1 MSDIAIAAKVLQ
13 DFLSSEFGFTVHD
26 KETSTLMK
34 AVAFGMDVGSAF
46 SPGLPKGE
54 DFMTRFATTI
64 GKEVFLPKSI
74 RDNPASLIEVVT
86 HEAQHVIQ
94 FNDTHVEFAWFYLTD
109 ASARAQFEADAY
121 ASGLSLRCWLTGET
135 PNESIPWVLDS
146 LVKSY
151 HLKAEDKVYAEAALK
166 SHMASLS
173 SGLVMTRAA
182 RSAIGFLDKNY
193 PDLKGSVRA

>member
-1 MSDIAIAAKVLQ
+1 MSDLATAAQALQ
-13 DFLSSEFGFTVHD
+13 SHLAAQFGFTVHD

-46 SPGLPKGE
+46 SSGLPKGD

-74 RDNPASLIEVVT
+74 RENPLSVLEVVT
-86 HEAQHVIQ
+86 HEAQHVVQ
-94 FNDTHVEFAWFYLTD
+94 FNDTNIEFAWFYLTD

-121 ASGLSLRCWLTGET
+121 ASGIAVRGWLTGAPHT
-135 PNESIPWVLDS
+135 DSIPWVLDS

-151 HLKAEDKVYAEAALK
+151 HLKESDKVYAEAALK

-173 SGLVMTRAA
+173 AGVITTRAA
-182 RSAIGFLDKNY
+182 ACALDFLNQKY
-193 PDLKGSVRA
+193 PSLKGSVR

>member
-1 MSDIAIAAKVLQ
+1 MSAIAIAAKVLQ

-121 ASGLSLRCWLTGET
+121 ASGIAVRSWLTGQAPT
-135 PNESIPWVLDS
+135 DSIPWVLDT
-146 LVKSY
+146 LVQSY
-151 HLKAEDKVYAEAALK
+151 HLKPEDKTYAETALK
-166 SHMASLS
+166 SHMASIGA
-173 SGLVMTRAA
+173 GLYMTRSA
-182 RSAIGFLDKNY
+182 RSAIDFLTKNFS
-193 PDLKGSVRA
+193 DLKGSVR